1 MAALSAAG
9 WSAVLAGLPADDL
22 PDSRLLRRFVA
33 ERDEAAFRLLVGR
46 HGPMVLGVCRR
57 VLGDCHAAEDAF
69 QATFLVL
76 VRRAEEAAR
85 EQLGPWLH
93 GIALRTAMKAK
104 VAAARRLAHERA
116 AAERRPAAVA
126 PEPVAELGPV
136 LDEELRRLPAH
147 LRAAVVLCDLE
158 GHSRRRAAAL
168 LGLPES
174 TLSSRVAAAR
184 RRLAERL
191 TARGVT
197 LSLVGLVAVVPAT
210 LASRTV
216 SGVLGDAVPAAVA
229 SLSNEVL
236 RVMTWPRKLIAAVV
250 VATAATTGTVFTVSA
265 DERGAD
271 VPRPRA
277 ARPVRQALDGFRF
290 LAFDGFDGQ
299 LGLNWHVVRPDPS
312 HVSLTKHPG
321 RLTITTQRGS
331 IHGPREATQR
341 AEKELERTADKAQME
356 TMPNTTR
363 RARRLQDVERLREQ
377 MQYLVQEQQKLLTQR
392 QEERLR
398 LDFNGWRDR
407 DATKNL
413 YLIDNP
419 LAAGADFTATTCVA
433 NFDPRKQYQ
442 QAGLI
447 LYTDDDHYMKWTYEC
462 NDSWLPDYV
471 GKGGQIGEMGAG
483 GRPFFVLV
491 GETAGNPTHHIAA
504 PAEPK
509 LPRVWLRVTKRGN
522 VYDCYTSTDGER
534 FTKRGSA
541 EWGKGGPRRLGLI
554 AQNGGEAGVPE
565 IDAQFEF
572 FELRAR

>member
-9 WSAVLAGLPADDL
+9 WSAVLAGLPVDDL

-93 GIALRTAMKAK
+93 GIAFRTAMKAK

-116 AAERRPAAVA
+116 AAEQRSAVVTPEPAAD
-126 PEPVAELGPV
+126 LGPV

-174 TLSSRVAAAR
+174 TLSSRVATAR

-250 VATAATTGTVFTVSA
+250 VVTAATTGTVFTVSA
-265 DERGAD
+265 DERDAD
-271 VPRPRA
+271 ARQPRA
-277 ARPVRQALDGFRF
+277 TRPARQAFDGFRF

-299 LGLNWHVVRPDPS
+299 LGLNWQAVRPDSS
-312 HVSLTKHPG
+312 HVSLTRHPG

-331 IHGPREATQR
+331 IHGPSLLALDVDNGSKRDRTAAELLLEKQEGQKQLREA
-341 AEKELERTADKAQME
+341 EL
-356 TMPNTTR
+356 
-363 RARRLQDVERLREQ
+363 RRLELDLEKQTRQLQGQKYRMRL
-377 MQYLVQEQQKLLTQR
+377 LA
-392 QEERLR
+392 
-398 LDFNGWRDR
+398 DR
-407 DATKNL
+407 ADDTATKNL

-419 LAAGADFTATTCVA
+419 LAAGADFTVTTCVA

-462 NDSWLPDYV
+462 NDRWLPDYV
-471 GKGGQIGEMGAG
+471 GKGGQIGEIGAT

-491 GETAGNPTHHIAA
+491 GETAGSPTHHIAA

-534 FTKRGSA
+534 FTRRGSA
-541 EWGKGGPRRLGLI
+541 EWGKGGPKRLGLI

-565 IDAQFEF
+565 IEAQFEF